1 MDSETL
7 EKAKDLAWKIYEIK
21 TEIKYLDEKFR
32 AMTISVVG
40 GGYLP
45 FNNIDCETWEKIKL
59 IILTSLKDK
68 LVKTEDEFEK
78 L

>member
-7 EKAKDLAWKIYEIK
+7 EKAKDLAWKIKEIK
-21 TEIKYLDEKFR
+21 TEIKYLDEEFR

-45 FNNIDCETWEKIKL
+45 FYNIDRETWEELKP

-68 LVKTEDEFEK
+68 LVKTKDEFEK